1 LSRRSSSLKALC
13 GTQRAPKDDLC
24 GSSRLPG
31 CLLCVFGKCLLMLWI
46 MAIAD
51 LFGDA
56 IQLPGIVGAFLA
68 GLAVMSIS
76 SNSKSRISR
85 TS

>member
-1 LSRRSSSLKALC
+1 
-13 GTQRAPKDDLC
+13 
-24 GSSRLPG
+24 
-31 CLLCVFGKCLLMLWI
+31 MLWI